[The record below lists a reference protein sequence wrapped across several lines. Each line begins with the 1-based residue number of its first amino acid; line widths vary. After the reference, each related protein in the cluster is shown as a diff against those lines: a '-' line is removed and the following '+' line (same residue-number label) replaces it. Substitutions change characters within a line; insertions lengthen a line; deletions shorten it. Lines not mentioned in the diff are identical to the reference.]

1 MAGLLEVRRA
11 VQRKGTHIVVTFT
24 EAEAT
29 AYRASARD
37 SPAQM
42 ARWRQDN
49 LGQRVSAVGSTPPT
63 RASCA
68 VTPAETRGA
77 REPSVK
83 SGFGSSTVRA
93 FLRRSDSLLADQA
106 ALTVITAAPVEAEG
120 AEVIAAAR
128 VLLDGSTPPQGLEHR
143 CQDL

>member
-11 VQRKGTHIVVTFT
+11 VQRKGTDIVVTFT

-37 SPAQM
+37 SPVQI
-42 ARWRQDN
+42 ARWCLDN

-68 VTPAETRGA
+68 VTPAETRGV

-93 FLRRSDSLLADQA
+93 FLRGSDSLLADQA
-106 ALTVITAAPVEAEG
+106 ALTAAPVEAEG

-128 VLLDGSTPPQGLEHR
+128 VLWMGRPPLGA
-143 CQDL
+143 